1 MYSGHDYDHSNAL
14 LSCVRFCFLLQMV
27 KNLFNQC
34 FVLFQESNNEKGSA
48 TVFDLSDINHSE
60 DDGSLNE
67 GNSVFIL

>member
-1 MYSGHDYDHSNAL
+1 
-14 LSCVRFCFLLQMV
+14 MV